1 MQEFTIPQSDSDQTL
16 IKYLSRLMPCV
27 TQGFLFKQLR
37 TKNILLNDSKATGRE
52 KLKPGDVIKIYM
64 RDETI
69 EKFRMPVSSLTGEK
83 SHEGARKLK
92 GTAHID
98 ISCYRKAHERFG
110 DPDIRYED
118 DNVLVFVKPS
128 GLLSQ
133 KAEAGD
139 LSANE
144 WIIGYLLDN
153 GRVREEDLVSF
164 TPSVCNRLDRNT
176 AGLMLFGKT
185 VFGTN
190 FLNRIIKDKS
200 LRKYYITVAYGRLS
214 LEGTVTSYLL
224 KDHKTNKVRIFE
236 TEVPGSSPIS
246 TVLKPL
252 RYNSDRDLTLVEVL
266 LNTGKSHQIRAQLA
280 HLGHPV
286 YGDVKY
292 MDPGKARFAM
302 AADTDPSFVK
312 GRRPDIKGNGKGKD
326 AGPGHLLVAYRL
338 LFPANDDIPGVSGLD
353 IRIDTKPYLSGL
365 F

>member
-16 IKYLSRLMPCV
+16 IKYLSRLMPGV

-37 TKNILLNDSKATGRE
+37 TKNILLNGSKATGRE
-52 KLKPGDVIKIYM
+52 KLGTGDVIRVYM

-69 EKFRMPVSSLTGEK
+69 EKFRMVTPLMTEKRGPEGPYKAGGTTGALQIDVSGY
-83 SHEGARKLK
+83 LK
-92 GTAHID
+92 AFD
-98 ISCYRKAHERFG
+98 RFK

-118 DNVLVFVKPS
+118 DNILVFVKPS
-128 GLLSQ
+128 GMLSQ

-144 WIIGYLLDN
+144 WILGYLLHS
-153 GRVREEDLVSF
+153 GKLKEESLVSF

-200 LRKYYITVAYGRLS
+200 LQKYYKTVVYGRLTA
-214 LEGTVTSYLL
+214 EGTVTSYLL
-224 KDHKTNKVRIFE
+224 KDHKTNKVKVFDNFE
-236 TEVPGSSPIS
+236 PGSALIS
-246 TVLKPL
+246 ADIKPL
-252 RYNSDRDLTLVEVL
+252 RYDADRDLTEVEVL

-292 MDPGKARFAM
+292 MEGKNASFSLKEKGH
-302 AADTDPSFVK
+302 AALRNG
-312 GRRPDIKGNGKGKD
+312 GRPE
-326 AGPGHLLVAYRL
+326 GHVLVAYRL
-338 LFPANDDIPGVSGLD
+338 LFPVNDDIPEVSGLD
-353 IRIDTKPYLSGL
+353 IRINTKPYLKGL